1 MGRYTFGR
9 AVACVGTALAM
20 LTAVCAGAVAGAP
33 AARAASVDPV
43 SVTAAAQGLNAAVH
57 WQDGDATGVT
67 GYAVSTSPR
76 SSGVTV
82 PAGVTSAVLTDLR
95 PGVAYTVAV
104 AAVTAA
110 GDGTPVA
117 APSTVRIAAPG
128 GSFAGLTPARLLDT
142 RSGLGAPKGA
152 ATSVRLTVAGRGGV
166 PATGVSA
173 VALNV
178 TVTSPTG
185 AGHVTAYPAGQP
197 LPTASNVNYAQGQTV
212 ANAVVVP
219 VGDGGAVQL
228 AATART
234 QLIADVS
241 GYWTTT
247 QAASS
252 AAGRYHAL
260 APDRL
265 LDTRSGLG
273 GSAPKA
279 GGTVNLQVTGE
290 GPVPAT
296 GVSAVVLDTTVTRPT
311 ENSYVT
317 VWPTGKT
324 RPTTSSVNFVAG
336 ATIANRVVVPVGTG
350 GRVSFYNHAGTAQ
363 VVADVTGW
371 YTDGSDPSAGGS
383 YYVAVSPHRL
393 VDTRSGLGA
402 PQAPVSP
409 GGVLP
414 VQVAGVDGLPA
425 ADADTPPTAAV
436 LTVTAVAGESSTYLS
451 VYPSL
456 AALPPTSDLNAPPH
470 RAVPNLALPGLGV
483 DGAVDVYNH
492 AGDTAV
498 LVDLAGYF
506 IGDVHTPS
514 STVTAPDG
522 AITAVSAGTDG
533 GPRQVTVALGATA
546 PRVGQILASGVT
558 PTTPDGLLAQVTSVG
573 TDSSGATVADV
584 RPATLQEAL
593 GDSDIALAAPLGADD
608 VVGTDTAGPA
618 SGAARPRHAAVPA
631 IGPAQLRA
639 RVGGHGTGGPIN
651 ASGSQPCAG
660 DSGSSASVT
669 ASFTPTLVFEA
680 ALGHSGFTPTVT
692 ARAGVD
698 LDEHTGLTV
707 SFGGRITCDW
717 SAKLATYTFRPVE
730 FAVGGVPVVVVPVFT
745 LTMTGRATGSAT
757 LSASVSQTLDAQ
769 AGIRY
774 ANGAVTPY
782 HQVTQQTTRT
792 GPSVGAARADAS
804 LSLAGDLEG
813 KLYGIAGPEASVTGT
828 LSLHADPAD
837 SPWWTLGFSLAA
849 DAALHIDVLFLH
861 VDASARFDLWSTTLA
876 QASGGATG
884 SPPVITTTH
893 LPDATTGHAYSTQLT
908 TADHR
913 TGTWSLA
920 GGSLPPGLGLSGYT
934 VSGTPTATGAFSFT
948 LRFAD
953 THGHTVQAPGT
964 LTVYSGGAAPT
975 TGAISGRV
983 TDTHGHPLA
992 NVTVTA
998 LPCGCGAAPPAATA
1012 STAADGT
1019 YTLTDVP
1026 PRGDYGVC
1034 FEPSNATGGISD
1046 ATGYVFT
1053 CFGQDL
1059 DGGGPPDEV
1068 VVTAGRTTAGVG
1080 GVVDAGGAITGV
1092 VDGPDGQPLDYG
1104 DAWASVL
1111 TGMTGLVPSRD
1122 PGDWTGSD
1130 GTYTIKGIP
1139 QGTYALCFMGS
1150 AYPSYPDGTGFA
1162 TSCYGGDPLSAAQWT
1177 VPVTAR
1183 ETDRGFNGRIGR
1195 GAALSGKVTDTA
1207 GAPLSGVLVTA
1218 EGVSGGDPAGYA
1230 AEFLHTTTDS
1240 QGDYALADLTP
1251 GTDFEVCFDGFGATG
1266 GASAPHGYGTQ
1277 CYNGVAEGSGKSTL
1291 IRETAG
1297 QFRTGVNGRLAV
1309 NTAAAARSR
1318 QPASSSR
1325 VSMTRL
1331 ENPHSLSYQPT
1342 TLMWRPSTR
1351 VRAESKTDEAGL
1363 PVMSEDTS
1371 SSSEYSRTPARG
1383 PSAAAR

>member
-1 MGRYTFGR
+1 MGGYAFGR
-9 AVACVGTALAM
+9 VAACVCTVLAM
-20 LTAVCAGAVAGAP
+20 VAAVCAGVVAGAP
-33 AARAASVDPV
+33 AAGAASVDPV
-43 SVTAAAQGLNAAVH
+43 SVSAQVQGLNVDVQ
-57 WQDGDATGVT
+57 WQDGDTTGVT
-67 GYAVSTSPR
+67 GFAVSTTPQSA
-76 SSGVTV
+76 GATV
-82 PAGVTSAVLTDLR
+82 PAGATSAVLTDLR
-95 PGVAYTVAV
+95 PGVAYTVYV
-104 AAVTAA
+104 AAVTGA
-110 GDGTPVA
+110 GDGAPVA
-117 APSTVRIAAPG
+117 APATVRIAAPG

-152 ATSVRLTVAGRGGV
+152 TTSVRLAVTGRGGV
-166 PATGVSA
+166 PAANVSA

-185 AGHVTAYPAGQP
+185 GGHVTVYPAGRP

-241 GYWTTT
+241 GYWTTAQT
-247 QAASS
+247 ASS

-260 APDRL
+260 APSRL
-265 LDTRSGLG
+265 LDTRSHLG
-273 GSAPKA
+273 GSAPGA

-296 GVSAVVLDTTVTRPT
+296 GVSAVVLDTTITRPT
-311 ENSYVT
+311 ANSYVT

-324 RPTTSSVNFVAG
+324 RPTTSSLNFVAG
-336 ATIANRVVVPVGTG
+336 ATIANRVVVPVGKDG
-350 GRVSFYNHAGTAQ
+350 KVSFYNHAGTAQ
-363 VVADVTGW
+363 VIADVTGW

-393 VDTRSGLGA
+393 VDTRIGLGA
-402 PQAPVSP
+402 PKAPVSP
-409 GGVLP
+409 DGVLP

-425 ADADTPPTAAV
+425 ADDGTPPTAAV
-436 LTVTAVAGESSTYLS
+436 LTVTAVTGTSGTYLS

-456 AALPPTSDLNAPPH
+456 AALPPTSDLNAPAH

-492 AGDTAV
+492 TGDTAV
-498 LVDLAGYF
+498 VVDLSGYF

-522 AITAVSAGTDG
+522 AITAVSGGADG
-533 GPRQVTVALGATA
+533 PQQVTVAPGATA
-546 PRVGQILASGVT
+546 PKVGQILASGVT
-558 PTTPDGLLAQVTSVG
+558 PDTPDGLLAQVTSVS

-618 SGAARPRHAAVPA
+618 SGSVRTNTAGPGSVHAQHSGVTA

-639 RVGGHGTGGPIN
+639 RVTGHGTGGPIS
-651 ASGSQPCAG
+651 ATGAQHCAG
-660 DSGSSASVT
+660 DSGSTASVT

-680 ALGHSGFTPTVT
+680 AIGHSGFTPTVT
-692 ARAGVD
+692 ARAGVE
-698 LDEHTGLTV
+698 LNEHTGLTV
-707 SFGGRITCDW
+707 AFGGKVTCNW
-717 SAKLATYTFRPVE
+717 SARLATYTFRPVE

-745 LTMTGRATGSAT
+745 LTMTGRATGSAQ
-757 LSASVSQTLDAQ
+757 LSASISQTLDAQ

-774 ANGAVTPY
+774 AGGAVTPY
-782 HQVTQQTTRT
+782 HQITQQTTRS

-804 LSLAGDLEG
+804 LSLVGDLEG
-813 KLYGIAGPEASVTGT
+813 KLYGIAGPEASVSGT

-837 SPWWTLGFSLAA
+837 SPWWTLGFKLAA

-893 LPDATTGHAYSTQLT
+893 LPDATTGHTYSAQLT

-913 TGTWSLA
+913 TGTWALA

-934 VSGTPTATGAFSFT
+934 VSGTPTAAGTYDFT
-948 LRFAD
+948 LRFTD
-953 THGHTVQAPGT
+953 THGHTVQAAGT

-975 TGAISGRV
+975 TGAISGRI
-983 TDTHGHPLA
+983 TDTYGHPLA

-998 LPCGCGAAPPAATA
+998 LPCGCGAAPPVATA
-1012 STAADGT
+1012 YTDSDGT

-1026 PRGDYGVC
+1026 PSGDYGVC
-1034 FEPSNATGGISD
+1034 FEPTNATGGISD
-1046 ATGYVFT
+1046 VTGYVFT

-1059 DGGGPPDEV
+1059 DGGGSPDEV
-1068 VVTAGRTTAGVG
+1068 AVTAGRTTAGIG
-1080 GVVDAGGAITGV
+1080 GVVDAGGAITGT
-1092 VDGPDGQPLDYG
+1092 VDGPDGPLSYG
-1104 DAWASVL
+1104 DAWATVL
-1111 TGMTGLVPSRD
+1111 TGMMGLVPSRD
-1122 PGDWTGSD
+1122 PGDWTASG

-1150 AYPSYPDGTGFA
+1150 AAPDYPDGTGFA
-1162 TSCYGGDPLSAAQWT
+1162 TSCYGGDPMTAAQWT

-1183 ETDRGFNGRIGR
+1183 ETDRGFNGSIGR
-1195 GAALSGKVTDTA
+1195 GAALSGKVTDTN

-1218 EGVSGGDPAGYA
+1218 EGVSGSDPTRYA
-1230 AEFLHTTTDS
+1230 NEIINAYTDS
-1240 QGDYALADLTP
+1240 QGDYAIADLTP
-1251 GTDFEVCFDGFGATG
+1251 GTDFEVCFNGFDATG
-1266 GASAPHGYGTQ
+1266 SGSAPHGYGTQ
-1277 CYNGVAEGSGKSTL
+1277 CYNGVPDGAGTSTL
-1291 IRETAG
+1291 IRQTAG

-1309 NTAAAARSR
+1309 RTSAA
-1318 QPASSSR
+1318 
-1325 VSMTRL
+1325 
-1331 ENPHSLSYQPT
+1331 NPS
-1342 TLMWRPSTR
+1342 
-1351 VRAESKTDEAGL
+1351 VR
-1363 PVMSEDTS
+1363 
-1371 SSSEYSRTPARG
+1371 PARG
-1383 PSAAAR
+1383 HAAATVDGGRRYAEPGPAFGPDSATR